1 MATTDDIQISAGV
14 DGMDGYAKRIEP
26 ASGEWPTTLDRAV
39 PSAFWMFMTVG
50 VPLFLIYPL
59 RELLRTHLSPGRL
72 FVALVGMVIFVSIYL
87 WLMLREPFRVARL
100 SAAEVRIHVLLL
112 VVIAVDVLFLTLAY
126 SSTWLW
132 FVLYANSVAGMK
144 LPVRVAA
151 VTIPGLTL
159 LALGVTAAT
168 LGWSAINPAVS
179 TVISVSVLMI
189 GVSGMLT
196 TIQELRAAR
205 QEIGRLAAAEAVAEE
220 RLRFARDLHDLL
232 GHSLSL
238 IVLKSE
244 LAGRLQRV
252 DAERATG
259 EIRDV
264 EGVAREALREVREVV
279 AVYRQPTLATEL
291 PGARMMLAAAGIA
304 CDVDGGVRCSEFE
317 VRSGASN
324 NELRFLSLPTAI
336 DAVLAWTVREGV
348 TNVIR
353 HSNARHCTIRMARTE
368 RTINVEIYDDGIC
381 AEAAQALGAGTGGSG
396 LTGLAERAAT
406 LGGYCDAGPCAGGG
420 FWLFVSLPVNEG
432 ERLRAEPN
440 PLSPQSSVLSPS
452 P

>member
-1 MATTDDIQISAGV
+1 MATTDDFQISAGV
-14 DGMDGYAKRIEP
+14 DGMDGHAKRIEP
-26 ASGEWPTTLDRAV
+26 ASGEWPTTLDRAA

-50 VPLFLIYPL
+50 VLLFLIYPL

-100 SAAEVRIHVLLL
+100 SVAEVRIHVLLL

-264 EGVAREALREVREVV
+264 ESVAREALREVREVV
-279 AVYRQPTLATEL
+279 AGYRQPTLATEL

-304 CDVDGGVRCSEFE
+304 CDVDDAVGSRRKG
-317 VRSGASN
+317 
-324 NELRFLSLPTAI
+324 NESTGDCRLPTAV

-381 AEAAQALGAGTGGSG
+381 ADGAQALGAGTGGSG

-420 FWLFVSLPVNEG
+420 FRLFVSLPVNEG